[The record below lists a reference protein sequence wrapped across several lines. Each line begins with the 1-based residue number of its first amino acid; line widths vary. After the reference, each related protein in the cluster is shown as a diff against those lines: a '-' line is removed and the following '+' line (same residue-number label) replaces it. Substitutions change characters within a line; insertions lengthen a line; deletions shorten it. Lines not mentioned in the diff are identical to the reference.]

1 MLNLNGEL
9 MSGDRVIAVLQ
20 DGLLENCDDSRLP
33 YFLKRTHDLQEWL
46 EMRAVDRHRPNSRLL
61 RRIYRLSDAD
71 DAEIALRAAAV
82 TITDNFWIRQAG
94 SNESYEDVRFKENL
108 FADVALEG
116 KLDAFSDGRWQ
127 HPSSSPEL
135 TNVGS
140 FEKCWRFEND
150 AWWMYK
156 RGDESEQFAELFT
169 AAVIECLGYAG
180 TKYYLTSTGVKS
192 KDFTENGKY
201 NFDPAVGFVGDNYDD
216 YVYCYEKLQAFGQA
230 FADDYVKLLYVDAI
244 CRNVDRHSGNFGV
257 LRNPDTGEAIRLAPN
272 YDNNIA
278 MFARLSGTASV
289 SASKDMLITDF
300 IDLLEQKNIAFE
312 VPKLSKAE
320 LAEIVEKIPV
330 KDATGMAAE
339 FVFCRQNMIAE
350 ALEKVRVQDVEKEAI
365 PANSI
370 EETEKRIHD
379 LSQKMRSTPSVREKL
394 ELSKQIQTEQKKLE
408 SLKRHTW
415 QQESDITGRKHTP
428 KGKDL

>member
-1 MLNLNGEL
+1 MLR
-9 MSGDRVIAVLQ
+9 D
-20 DGLLENCDDSRLP
+20 
-33 YFLKRTHDLQEWL
+33 
-46 EMRAVDRHRPNSRLL
+46 
-61 RRIYRLSDAD
+61 
-71 DAEIALRAAAV
+71 
-82 TITDNFWIRQAG
+82 
-94 SNESYEDVRFKENL
+94 
-108 FADVALEG
+108 
-116 KLDAFSDGRWQ
+116 
-127 HPSSSPEL
+127 
-135 TNVGS
+135 
-140 FEKCWRFEND
+140 
-150 AWWMYK
+150 
-156 RGDESEQFAELFT
+156 
-169 AAVIECLGYAG
+169 
-180 TKYYLTSTGVKS
+180 
-192 KDFTENGKY
+192 
-201 NFDPAVGFVGDNYDD
+201 
-216 YVYCYEKLQAFGQA
+216 
-230 FADDYVKLLYVDAI
+230 
-244 CRNVDRHSGNFGV
+244 
-257 LRNPDTGEAIRLAPN
+257 PDTGEAIRLAPN

-339 FVFCRQNMIAE
+339 FVFCRQNMIVE